1 LRESKLQFPPNLIF
15 LLYLRSKAIRSEVE
29 LLRERE
35 TETERECVCVC
46 EREREREIWPFKK
59 KKEKKWKIVFG
70 INRSI

>member
-35 TETERECVCVC
+35 TERERVCVR